1 MRHAKHS
8 YSLNKSFSLRKA
20 LIKSMVSNLLKYQR
34 ITTTQNRAKAARVV
48 VEKLITMGK
57 EGSLAK
63 KRMAYDILGD
73 HKLVSSLFSDIAP
86 RFKDRTG
93 GYTRILKLGVRR
105 GDDAKMVIFELTE
118 IKDDKKKAKAKTE
131 KEAKAA
137 ASESKIEPA
146 KEKTEVGEKPKTEA
160 AVTDKVTEKHP
171 VQKKPA
177 KKFLGGIRN
186 IFKKERDSL

>member
-8 YSLNKSFSLRKA
+8 YSLNKSYSLRKA
-20 LIKSMVSNLLKYQR
+20 LVNSMARNLIKYQS
-34 ITTTQNRAKAARVV
+34 IKTTQNRAKAAQQV

-63 KRMAYDILGD
+63 KRMAYEILGE
-73 HKLVSSLFSDIAP
+73 HRLVSLLFNDIAP

-93 GYTRILKLGVRR
+93 GFTRILKLGKRR
-105 GDDAKMVIFELTE
+105 GDDAKLVVFELTE
-118 IKDDKKKAKAKTE
+118 IKVKE
-131 KEAKAA
+131 KNKPEKGAPAA
-137 ASESKIEPA
+137 AEENKPEPL
-146 KEKTEVGEKPKTEA
+146 KEKAGTEEKTNTESQ
-160 AVTDKVTEKHP
+160 VTEKVTEKYPGH
-171 VQKKPA
+171 KKPA

>member
-1 MRHAKHS
+1 
-8 YSLNKSFSLRKA
+8 
-20 LIKSMVSNLLKYQR
+20 
-34 ITTTQNRAKAARVV
+34 RAKATRVV

-73 HKLVSSLFSDIAP
+73 HKLVSILFSDIAP
-86 RFKDRTG
+86 RFKDRSG
-93 GYTRILKLGVRR
+93 GYTRILKLNTRR

-118 IKDDKKKAKAKTE
+118 IKEDKKKAKAE
-131 KEAKAA
+131 KDQKKQAPVSKE
-137 ASESKIEPA
+137 ESGKETIEV
-146 KEKTEVGEKPKTEA
+146 EEKPKIET

-186 IFKKERDSL
+186 IFKKERDFL

>member
-8 YSLNKSFSLRKA
+8 YSLNKSYSLRKA
-20 LIKSMVSNLLKYQR
+20 LIKSMVSNLLKYQS
-34 ITTTQNRAKAARVV
+34 ITTTLNRAKATRQV
-48 VEKLITMGK
+48 VEKLISMGK

-73 HKLVSSLFSDIAP
+73 HKLVSALFSDIAP

-93 GYTRILKLGVRR
+93 GYTRILHLAKRR
-105 GDDAKMVIFELTE
+105 GDDAKMVVFELTE
-118 IKDDKKKAKAKTE
+118 IKEDKKKTKAKEEAKAKP
-131 KEAKAA
+131 
-137 ASESKIEPA
+137 SESKAEPV
-146 KEKTEVGEKPKTEA
+146 KEKTAEDKPKAEP
-160 AVTDKVTEKHP
+160 AVTEKVTEKHP
-171 VQKKPA
+171 GQKKPP

>member
-20 LIKSMVSNLLKYQR
+20 LIKSMASNLLKYQR
-34 ITTTQNRAKAARVV
+34 ITTTQNRAKATRVV

-73 HKLVSSLFSDIAP
+73 HKLVSLLFSDIAP
-86 RFKDRTG
+86 RFKDRAG

-105 GDDAKMVIFELTE
+105 GDDAKMVVFELTE
-118 IKDDKKKAKAKTE
+118 IKEDKKKAKAG
-131 KEAKAA
+131 KAA
-137 ASESKIEPA
+137 KSAGSENKEEPV
-146 KEKTEVGEKPKTEA
+146 KEKPVSVEKPKTETV
-160 AVTDKVTEKHP
+160 VTDKVTEKHP
-171 VQKKPA
+171 MQKKPP

>member
-1 MRHAKHS
+1 MRHAKHA

-34 ITTTQNRAKAARVV
+34 ITTTQNRAKATRVV

-73 HKLVSSLFSDIAP
+73 HKLVSILFSDIAP
-86 RFKDRTG
+86 RFKDRAG
-93 GYTRILKLGVRR
+93 GYTRILKLNTRR
-105 GDDAKMVIFELTE
+105 GDDAKMVVFELTE
-118 IKDDKKKAKAKTE
+118 IKEDKKKAKAE
-131 KEAKAA
+131 KEQKKQAQVNKE
-137 ASESKIEPA
+137 ESGKGTIEV
-146 KEKTEVGEKPKTEA
+146 EEKPKTET

-171 VQKKPA
+171 VQKKPP

>member
-1 MRHAKHS
+1 MRHAKHA

-20 LIKSMVSNLLKYQR
+20 LIKSMASNLFKYQR
-34 ITTTQNRAKAARVV
+34 ITTTQNRAKATRVV

-73 HKLVSSLFSDIAP
+73 HKLVSLLFSDIAP
-86 RFKDRTG
+86 RFKDRAG

-118 IKDDKKKAKAKTE
+118 IKEDKKKAKPG
-131 KEAKAA
+131 KAA
-137 ASESKIEPA
+137 KSAVSENKEEPV
-146 KEKTEVGEKPKTEA
+146 KEKPASGEKPKTESV
-160 AVTDKVTEKHP
+160 VTDKVTEKHP
-171 VQKKPA
+171 MQKKPP

>member
-1 MRHAKHS
+1 MRHAKHA

-34 ITTTQNRAKAARVV
+34 ITTTQNRAKATRVV

-73 HKLVSSLFSDIAP
+73 HKLVSMLFSDIAP
-86 RFKDRTG
+86 RFKDRSG
-93 GYTRILKLGVRR
+93 GYTRILKLNTRR

-118 IKDDKKKAKAKTE
+118 IKEDKKKAKAE
-131 KEAKAA
+131 KEQKKQAQVSKE
-137 ASESKIEPA
+137 ESG
-146 KEKTEVGEKPKTEA
+146 KTSGEVEEKPKTET

-171 VQKKPA
+171 VQKRPA

>member
-20 LIKSMVSNLLKYQR
+20 LVISMAKNLLKYQR
-34 ITTTQNRAKAARVV
+34 IKTTRNRAKATRQVI
-48 VEKLITMGK
+48 EKLITMGK

-63 KRMAYDILGD
+63 KRMAYKILGD
-73 HKLVSSLFSDIAP
+73 HQLVSLLFKDIAP
-86 RFKDRTG
+86 RFKDRAG
-93 GYTRILKLGVRR
+93 GFTRILNLGPRR
-105 GDDAKMVIFELTE
+105 GDDAKMVVFELTE
-118 IKDDKKKAKAKTE
+118 IKEAKKKVKAE

-137 ASESKIEPA
+137 SLEIKSESP
-146 KEKTEVGEKPKTEA
+146 KEKTAVEEKPKTEA
-160 AVTDKVTEKHP
+160 AVAEKITEKHS

-186 IFKKERDSL
+186 IFRKKSDSL

>member
-20 LIKSMVSNLLKYQR
+20 LIKSMASNLLKYQR
-34 ITTTQNRAKAARVV
+34 ITTTQNRAKATRVV

-73 HKLVSSLFSDIAP
+73 HKLVSLLFSDIAP
-86 RFKDRTG
+86 RFKDRSG

-118 IKDDKKKAKAKTE
+118 IKEDKKKAKAGKA
-131 KEAKAA
+131 AKIA
-137 ASESKIEPA
+137 ASENKEEPV
-146 KEKTEVGEKPKTEA
+146 KEKPLSVEKPKTETV
-160 AVTDKVTEKHP
+160 VTDKVTEKHP
-171 VQKKPA
+171 MQKKPP

>member
-1 MRHAKHS
+1 MRHAKHA

-34 ITTTQNRAKAARVV
+34 ITTTQNRAKATRVV

-73 HKLVSSLFSDIAP
+73 HKLVSILFSDIAP
-86 RFKDRTG
+86 RFKDRSG
-93 GYTRILKLGVRR
+93 GYTRILKLNTRR

-118 IKDDKKKAKAKTE
+118 IKEDKKKVKTE
-131 KEAKAA
+131 KERKNQAP
-137 ASESKIEPA
+137 ASKEEPGKETIEA
-146 KEKTEVGEKPKTEA
+146 VEKPKTA
-160 AVTDKVTEKHP
+160 TAVTDKVTEKHP

>member
-8 YSLNKSFSLRKA
+8 YSLNKSYSLRKA
-20 LIKSMVSNLLKYQR
+20 LIKSMAANLLKYQR
-34 ITTTQNRAKAARVV
+34 ITTTQNRAKAVRPV

-63 KRMAYDILGD
+63 KRTAYEVLGD
-73 HKLVSSLFSDIAP
+73 HKLVSLLFSDIAP
-86 RFKDRTG
+86 RFKDRSG
-93 GYTRILKLGVRR
+93 GYTRILKLGKRH
-105 GDDAKMVIFELTE
+105 GDDAKMVVFELTE
-118 IKDDKKKAKAKTE
+118 IKENKKKKVKAE

-137 ASESKIEPA
+137 GPESKAESA
-146 KEKTEVGEKPKTEA
+146 KEKTAEDQKHKTET
-160 AVTDKVTEKHP
+160 AVIDKVAEKHP
-171 VQKKPA
+171 VTKKPA

>member
-1 MRHAKHS
+1 MRHAKHA

-20 LIKSMVSNLLKYQR
+20 LIKSMASNLLKYQR
-34 ITTTQNRAKAARVV
+34 ITTTQNRAKATRVV

-73 HKLVSSLFSDIAP
+73 HKLVSLLFSDIAP
-86 RFKDRTG
+86 RFKDRSG
-93 GYTRILKLGVRR
+93 GYTRILKLNTRR

-118 IKDDKKKAKAKTE
+118 IKEDKKKAKKAE
-131 KEAKAA
+131 KASKSAG
-137 ASESKIEPA
+137 SESKEEPV
-146 KEKTEVGEKPKTEA
+146 KEKPASGEKPKTET

-171 VQKKPA
+171 IQKKPA

>member
-1 MRHAKHS
+1 MRHAKHA
-8 YSLNKSFSLRKA
+8 YSLNKSYSLRKA

-34 ITTTQNRAKAARVV
+34 ITTTQNRAKATRVV

-73 HKLVSSLFSDIAP
+73 HKLVSLLFSDIAP
-86 RFKDRTG
+86 RFKDRSG
-93 GYTRILKLGVRR
+93 GYTRILKLNTRR
-105 GDDAKMVIFELTE
+105 GDDAKMVVFELTE
-118 IKDDKKKAKAKTE
+118 IKEDKKKAKAE
-131 KEAKAA
+131 KEQKKQ
-137 ASESKIEPA
+137 ASESKEGPGKETIEVEE
-146 KEKTEVGEKPKTEA
+146 KHKTETV
-160 AVTDKVTEKHP
+160 VTDKVTEKHP